1 MYLYLILLVI
11 GIVAIIVLAVYIT
24 KHPKLKIPSQIVLLI
39 VIIGLAY
46 GVYESIMGPV
56 RFNNEMKRRRV
67 VVIERLKDIRI
78 AQNAYR
84 KVHKVYASDFDSLI
98 HFLKNGQLIL
108 TKMNSTLPDSLS
120 EIGDVEAIRLGYL
133 TVDTTY
139 VNAYESLFKG
149 RENFNVDKL
158 SYIPNS
164 EGEKFKMDSGEIEKG
179 KVQVPVFE
187 VIAEKHTFLKGLD
200 IGYVNNE
207 NVKDL
212 KMGSM
217 EEPSIDGNWE

>member
-1 MYLYLILLVI
+1 MYLYLILLVFAI
-11 GIVAIIVLAVYIT
+11 AAIIALAVYIT
-24 KHPKLKIPSQIVLLI
+24 KHPKFKITAQIVLLV

-56 RFNNEMKRRRV
+56 RFNNEMKKRRE

-84 KVHKVYASDFDSLI
+84 KVHEVYASDFDSLI
-98 HFLKNGQLIL
+98 HFLKYGQLIL

-120 EIGDVEAIRLGYL
+120 EIGDAEAIRLGYL

-139 VNAYESLFKG
+139 VNAYESLFEGRKG
-149 RENFNVDKL
+149 FNVDKL
-158 SYIPNS
+158 PYIPKS
-164 EGEKFKMDSGEIEKG
+164 EGEKFEMHAGEIEKG

-187 VIAEKHTFLKGLD
+187 VIAEKHAFLKGLAD
-200 IGYVNNE
+200 GYVNNE

-217 EEPSIDGNWE
+217 EEPSTDGNWE